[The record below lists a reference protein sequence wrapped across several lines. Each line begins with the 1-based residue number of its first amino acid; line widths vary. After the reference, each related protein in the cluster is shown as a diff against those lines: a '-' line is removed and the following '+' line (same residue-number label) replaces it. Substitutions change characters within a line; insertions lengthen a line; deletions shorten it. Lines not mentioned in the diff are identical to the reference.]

1 MLTIKAE
8 VQKDRKRNDGS
19 YNVKIRFTKDR
30 VVKRIS
36 SYLFATKADLTSDYK
51 LKEGTIIKQE
61 ADRLVLHYRILLTTL
76 HLDLEKYDVNEI
88 VNRLL
93 NKDEAEKPDRRAF
106 MGCLCFPEYA
116 ECQKRHCCPAHRS
129 CLHDSF

>member
-36 SYLFATKADLTSDYK
+36 TSLFATGVDGKA
-51 LKEGTIIKQE
+51 
-61 ADRLVLHYRILLTTL
+61 ARV
-76 HLDLEKYDVNEI
+76 
-88 VNRLL
+88 
-93 NKDEAEKPDRRAF
+93 
-106 MGCLCFPEYA
+106 
-116 ECQKRHCCPAHRS
+116 
-129 CLHDSF
+129 

>member
-30 VVKRIS
+30 VVMRIS
-36 SYLFATKADLTSDYK
+36 SNLFATDADLTSDLK

-61 ADRLVLHYRILLTTL
+61 ADRLVLHYMAGPRT
-76 HLDLEKYDVNEI
+76 
-88 VNRLL
+88 
-93 NKDEAEKPDRRAF
+93 
-106 MGCLCFPEYA
+106 
-116 ECQKRHCCPAHRS
+116 
-129 CLHDSF
+129 